1 MALIQFWTWAFA
13 KLGVALPYGWA
24 WFLSQATFILLLCLV
39 LMLSVAVVI
48 LADRKIWAAVQMRRG
63 PNVVGPFGLL
73 QTIADALKFFFKEV
87 IIPAGANKV
96 LFLLAPVVS
105 VALAFI
111 AWAVIPFN
119 KGWVIADINVG
130 ILYLFAISSLS
141 VYGVIMAGWAS
152 NSKYAFLSALR
163 GAAQMVSYEVS
174 IGFVIIT
181 VLLFAGSLNLSRI
194 VEAQATTGVLAFAH
208 WNFFSILFPMLVIF
222 FVSSLAET
230 QRPPFDLLEAESE
243 LVAGFFVEYSSAP
256 FLLFFLGEYMNV
268 IMLCGLMSV
277 LFLGGWLSPI
287 NIWPLNVPGM
297 GVIWFLLK
305 LAFLFFLMAMVKA
318 IVPRYRYDQLMR
330 LGWKIF
336 LPTSLIWVALT
347 GAYVLFVRPHL

>member
-1 MALIQFWTWAFA
+1 MALIHFWTWLFDSM
-13 KLGVALPYGWA
+13 GVALPYGWA
-24 WFLSQATFILLLCLV
+24 WLLSQAVFILVLCLV

-87 IIPAGANKV
+87 IIPSGANKV

-105 VALAFI
+105 VVLAFI

-119 KGWVIADINVG
+119 AGWVLSDINVG
-130 ILYLFAISSLS
+130 ILYLFAVSSLS

-174 IGFVIIT
+174 IGFVMIT

-194 VEAQATTGVLAFAH
+194 VEAQQTTGVLAFAH
-208 WNFFSILFPMLVIF
+208 WNFFSILFPMLIIF
-222 FVSSLAET
+222 FISSLAET

-256 FLLFFLGEYMNV
+256 FLLFFLGEYMTV
-268 IMLCGLMSV
+268 IMLCSLMSI
-277 LFLGGWLSPI
+277 LFLGGWLP
-287 NIWPLNVPGM
+287 PLNVMPFTLVPGI
-297 GVIWFLLK
+297 IWFVLK
-305 LAFLFFLMAMVKA
+305 TGFLFFMMAMVKA

-336 LPTSLIWVALT
+336 LPTSLLWVVLT
-347 GAYVLFVRPHL
+347 AAWVLVFHHHA

>member
-1 MALIQFWTWAFA
+1 MALIHFWTWLFE
-13 KLGVALPYGWA
+13 KMGVALPYGWA
-24 WFLSQATFILLLCLV
+24 WLLSQAVFIVLLCLV
-39 LMLSVAVVI
+39 LMLAVAVVI

-96 LFLLAPVVS
+96 LFLLAPIVS
-105 VALAFI
+105 VVLAFI

-119 KGWVIADINVG
+119 AGWVLSDINVG
-130 ILYLFAISSLS
+130 VLYLFAVSSLS

-174 IGFVIIT
+174 IGFVMIT
-181 VLLFAGSLNLSRI
+181 VLLFAGSLNLSAI
-194 VEAQATTGVLAFAH
+194 VHAQEHGWFAFTM
-208 WNFFSILFPMLVIF
+208 LFPMLIIF

-268 IMLCGLMSV
+268 IMLCGLMSI
-277 LFLGGWLSPI
+277 LFLGGWLPPL
-287 NIWPLNVPGM
+287 NIWPLNAVPGI
-297 GVIWFLLK
+297 IWFLLK
-305 LAFLFFLMAMVKA
+305 LGFLFFMMAMVKA

-330 LGWKIF
+330 LGWKVF
-336 LPTSLIWVALT
+336 LPTSLLWVVLT
-347 GAYVLFVRPHL
+347 AAWVVVFHHHA

>member
-1 MALIQFWTWAFA
+1 MALIPFWMWAFG
-13 KLGVALPYGWA
+13 KLGVALPYGWG
-24 WFLSQATFILLLCLV
+24 WFLSQATFIVLLCLV

-111 AWAVIPFN
+111 AWAVIPFS

-194 VEAQATTGVLAFAH
+194 VEAQQTTGVLAFAH

-277 LFLGGWLSPI
+277 LFLGGWLPPF
-287 NIWPLNVPGM
+287 NIVPFTLVP

-305 LAFLFFLMAMVKA
+305 LAFLFFMMAMVKA

-336 LPTSLIWVALT
+336 LPTSLLWVVLT
-347 GAYVLFVRPHL
+347 AAWVLVFHLHA

>member
-1 MALIQFWTWAFA
+1 MALIHFWTWLFEAM
-13 KLGVALPYGWA
+13 GVALPYGWA
-24 WFLSQATFILLLCLV
+24 WLLSQAVFIVLLCLV
-39 LMLSVAVVI
+39 LMLAVAVVI

-105 VALAFI
+105 VVLAFI

-119 KGWVIADINVG
+119 AGWVLSDINVG
-130 ILYLFAISSLS
+130 VLYLFAVSSLS

-174 IGFVIIT
+174 IGFVMIT

-194 VEAQATTGVLAFAH
+194 VEAQQTTGVLAFAH
-208 WNFFSILFPMLVIF
+208 WNFFSILFPMLIIF

-268 IMLCGLMSV
+268 IMLCGLMTV
-277 LFLGGWLSPI
+277 LFLGGWLPPF
-287 NIWPLNVPGM
+287 NIVPFTFVPGI
-297 GVIWFLLK
+297 IWFLLK
-305 LAFLFFLMAMVKA
+305 LGFLFFMMAMVKA

-330 LGWKIF
+330 LGWKVF
-336 LPTSLIWVALT
+336 LPTSLLWVVLT
-347 GAYVLFVRPHL
+347 AAWVVVFHHHA

>member
-1 MALIQFWTWAFA
+1 MALIRFWTWLFE
-13 KLGVALPYGWA
+13 KVGVALPYGWA
-24 WFLSQATFILLLCLV
+24 WLLSQAVFIVLLCLV
-39 LMLSVAVVI
+39 LMLAVAVVI

-96 LFLLAPVVS
+96 LFLLAPIVS
-105 VALAFI
+105 VVLAFI

-119 KGWVIADINVG
+119 AGWVLSDINVG
-130 ILYLFAISSLS
+130 VLYLFAVSSLS

-174 IGFVIIT
+174 IGFVMIT
-181 VLLFAGSLNLSRI
+181 VLLFAGSLNLSAI
-194 VEAQATTGVLAFAH
+194 VRAQEHGWFAFTM
-208 WNFFSILFPMLVIF
+208 LFPMLVIF

-268 IMLCGLMSV
+268 IMLCGLMSI
-277 LFLGGWLSPI
+277 LFLGGWLPPL
-287 NIWPLNVPGM
+287 NIWPLNAVPGI
-297 GVIWFLLK
+297 IWFLLK
-305 LAFLFFLMAMVKA
+305 LGFLFFMMAMVKA

-330 LGWKIF
+330 LGWKVF
-336 LPTSLIWVALT
+336 LPTSLLWVVLT
-347 GAYVLFVRPHL
+347 AAWVVVFHHHA

>member
-1 MALIQFWTWAFA
+1 MALIHFWTWLFD
-13 KLGVALPYGWA
+13 KMGIALPYGWA
-24 WFLSQATFILLLCLV
+24 WFLSQAVFIVLICLV

-96 LFLLAPVVS
+96 LFLLAPLVTVT
-105 VALAFI
+105 LAFV
-111 AWAVIPFN
+111 AWAVIPFD

-130 ILYLFAISSLS
+130 ILYLFAISSLG

-163 GAAQMVSYEVS
+163 AAAQMVSYEVS
-174 IGFVIIT
+174 IGFVMIT
-181 VLLFAGSLNLSRI
+181 VLLFAGSLNLSAI
-194 VEAQATTGVLAFAH
+194 VEAQQTTACWPSRTGT
-208 WNFFSILFPMLVIF
+208 SSPSCFPMLVIF

-243 LVAGFFVEYSSAP
+243 LVAGFFVEYSSTP

-268 IMLCGLMSV
+268 IMLCGLMSD
-277 LFLGGWLSPI
+277 P
-287 NIWPLNVPGM
+287 VPGR
-297 GVIWFLLK
+297 
-305 LAFLFFLMAMVKA
+305 LAAAASMSRPSPWCRASSGSCSSSAFFFFMMAMVKA
-318 IVPRYRYDQLMR
+318 MVPRYRYDQLMR
-330 LGWKIF
+330 LGWKVF
-336 LPTSLIWVALT
+336 LPTSLLWVVLT
-347 GAYVLFVRPHL
+347 AGWVLVFHHHA

>member
-1 MALIQFWTWAFA
+1 MALIQFWTWLFEHM
-13 KLGVALPYGWA
+13 GVALPYGWA
-24 WFLSQATFILLLCLV
+24 WFLSQAVFIVVLCLV

-63 PNVVGPFGLL
+63 PNVVGPFGLF

-87 IIPAGANKV
+87 VIPSGSNKV
-96 LFLLAPVVS
+96 LFLLAPIVS
-105 VALAFI
+105 VVLAFI
-111 AWAVIPFN
+111 AWAVIPFDA
-119 KGWVIADINVG
+119 GWVLSDINVG
-130 ILYLFAISSLS
+130 ILYLFAVSSLS

-174 IGFVIIT
+174 IGFVMIT

-194 VEAQATTGVLAFAH
+194 VEAQASTGVLAFAH
-208 WNFFSILFPMLVIF
+208 WNVFSLLFPMLIIF

-268 IMLCGLMSV
+268 MLLCGLMSV
-277 LFLGGWLSPI
+277 LFLGGWLP
-287 NIWPLNVPGM
+287 PLNIVPFTFVPGI
-297 GVIWFLLK
+297 IWFLLK
-305 LAFLFFLMAMVKA
+305 LGFLFFMMAMVKA

-330 LGWKIF
+330 LGWKVF
-336 LPTSLIWVALT
+336 LPTSLLWVVLT
-347 GAYVLFVRPHL
+347 AAWVMVFHHHA